1 MIQLKPNLI
10 ILHSKLH
17 TNHNSELNEQGP
29 ELAFESHSPFR
40 RIGEKQFF
48 QPLDNNFFK
57 DL

>member
-10 ILHSKLH
+10 ILHS
-17 TNHNSELNEQGP
+17 NSESNEQGP